1 MKCKV
6 CGAKIRDGAEFC
18 ENCGMKV
25 ADGVPYTPSINNR
38 PQYVNQRPYK
48 KPWYKKWWI
57 WTILG
62 ILIVLVVCAVCFLTL
77 FVLANNNNPLFKDL
91 NYYYSET
98 VPDITIPYA
107 TAPYATVP
115 DAAEPDATTP
125 STAQFNSVY
134 KAGETCDAD
143 GLKITL
149 EKTEDYESDKDY
161 IQPEKGRKFIRVY
174 FNIKNETGTDMYV
187 SSYGFAC
194 YADDFKCEEN
204 YMGEN
209 ITESYGAISNGRSTK
224 LCLCY
229 EVPVN
234 AESIEVEYK
243 PMSAFSSNIYSFKV
257 K

>member
-25 ADGVPYTPSINNR
+25 ADERVPYTPSINNR
-38 PQYVNQRPYK
+38 PQRPYK
-48 KPWYKKWWI
+48 KPWYRKWWI

-62 ILIVLVVCAVCFLTL
+62 LLTAVIVCSVCFL
-77 FVLANNNNPLFKDL
+77 PLLPLVYNSYHVKSRD
-91 NYYYSET
+91 YYYSET
-98 VPDITIPYA
+98 VPNITMPYA
-107 TAPYATVP
+107 TAP
-115 DAAEPDATTP
+115 D
-125 STAQFNSVY
+125 STAPSSSAQANSVY

-209 ITESYGAISNGRSTK
+209 ITESFGSISNGRSTK

-234 AESIEVEYK
+234 AESIEVEYD
-243 PMSAFSSNIYSFKV
+243 PSSVYSSNKYSFKV

>member
-38 PQYVNQRPYK
+38 PQRPYK
-48 KPWYKKWWI
+48 KPWYRKWWI

-62 ILIVLVVCAVCFLTL
+62 LLTAVIVCAVLSFPLL
-77 FVLANNNNPLFKDL
+77 ILAQNYHPKD
-91 NYYYSET
+91 YYSYTLPNVTVPNIT
-98 VPDITIPYA
+98 VPDV
-107 TAPYATVP
+107 TAPYAAVP
-115 DAAEPDATTP
+115 D
-125 STAQFNSVY
+125 STAPSSSVQQNSVY
-134 KAGETCDAD
+134 NAGETCNAD

-149 EKTEDYESDKDY
+149 EKSEDYDNKEDF
-161 IQPEKGRKFIRVY
+161 IQPEAGKKFIRIY
-174 FNIKNETGTDMYV
+174 FNIKNETGEDQYIG
-187 SSYGFAC
+187 SYGFSC
-194 YADDFKCEEN
+194 YADGFKCK
-204 YMGEN
+204 EN
-209 ITESYGAISNGRSTK
+209 IMGVDLDNSYGSISNGRSTK

-234 AESIEVEYK
+234 AESIEVEYD
-243 PMSAFSSNIYSFKV
+243 SSYSLPSKKYTFKV

>member
-25 ADGVPYTPSINNR
+25 ADERVPYTPSINNR
-38 PQYVNQRPYK
+38 PQRPYK
-48 KPWYKKWWI
+48 KPWYRKWWI

-62 ILIVLVVCAVCFLTL
+62 LLTAVIVCSVCFLTL
-77 FVLANNNNPLFKDL
+77 
-91 NYYYSET
+91 
-98 VPDITIPYA
+98 
-107 TAPYATVP
+107 
-115 DAAEPDATTP
+115 
-125 STAQFNSVY
+125 TAQFNSVY
-134 KAGETCDAD
+134 KAGETCNAE

-149 EKTEDYESDKDY
+149 EKSEDYVSDKDY
-161 IQPEKGRKFIRVY
+161 IQPEKGKKFIRVY

-224 LCLCY
+224 LCVCY

-234 AESIEVEYK
+234 AKSIEVEYK
-243 PMSAFSSNIYSFKV
+243 PMSASSSNIYSFKV